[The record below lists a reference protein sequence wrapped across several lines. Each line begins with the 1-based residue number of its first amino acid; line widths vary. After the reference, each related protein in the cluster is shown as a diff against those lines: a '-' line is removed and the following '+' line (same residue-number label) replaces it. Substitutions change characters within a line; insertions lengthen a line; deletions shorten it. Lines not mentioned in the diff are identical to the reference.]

1 MKEVLTVKKEQF
13 NQLEKLEQVHY
24 INNQLK
30 EGYSLTKISKE
41 LGVGRSTIT
50 DRFKKVNYSYSKD
63 SNEYIYND
71 SVTAVKNVV
80 RSIKTKEDITI
91 KEIDEKLNNGSNTD
105 VTLMSD
111 KVVQS
116 NLINLSSEY
125 QTLIEMI
132 ELYKK
137 NSTILS
143 TQIVIDLETT
153 DNTLTTLR
161 VNTDVLRQFNEF
173 VDEHKE
179 YKKVDL
185 VSMALRE
192 YMSNHK

>member
-1 MKEVLTVKKEQF
+1 MTKEKF
-13 NQLEKLEQVHY
+13 NQLEKLEQVKY
-24 INNQLK
+24 INNKLK
-30 EGYSLTKISKE
+30 EGYSLSKISKE

-50 DRFKKVNYSYSKD
+50 DRFKKINYTYSKEIK
-63 SNEYIYND
+63 EYIYND
-71 SVTAVKNVV
+71 SVTAVEKVV
-80 RSIKTKEDITI
+80 RDIKVKEDITI
-91 KEIDEKLNNGSNTD
+91 NEIDEKLNNGCNTD
-105 VTLMSD
+105 VSLMSD

-116 NLINLSSEY
+116 NLVNLSNEY

-161 VNTDVLRQFNEF
+161 VNTDVLRQFNQF
-173 VDEHKE
+173 VEEHKE

-185 VSMALRE
+185 VSMALKE

>member
-1 MKEVLTVKKEQF
+1 MTKEQF
-13 NQLEKLEQVHY
+13 NKLEKLEQVQY
-24 INNQLK
+24 INSKLK

-41 LGVGRSTIT
+41 LRVGRSTIT
-50 DRFKKVNYSYSKD
+50 DRFRKINYTYSKE
-63 SNEYIYND
+63 SNQYIYND
-71 SVTAVKNVV
+71 SVTDVEKVV
-80 RSIKTKEDITI
+80 RDIKVKEDITI
-91 KEIDEKLNNGSNTD
+91 KEIDEKLNNGSNTG
-105 VTLMSD
+105 VTLMND

-116 NLINLSSEY
+116 NLINLSNEY

-137 NSTILS
+137 NSNILS

-185 VSMALRE
+185 VSMALKE

>member
-1 MKEVLTVKKEQF
+1 MTKEKF
-13 NQLEKLEQVHY
+13 NQLEKLEQVQY

-71 SVTAVKNVV
+71 SVTAVEKVV
-80 RSIKTKEDITI
+80 RDIKVKEDITI

-105 VTLMSD
+105 VSLMSD

-116 NLINLSSEY
+116 NLVNLSNEY

-143 TQIVIDLETT
+143 TQIVIDLENT
-153 DNTLTTLR
+153 DNKLTTLR
-161 VNTDVLRQFNEF
+161 VNTNVLRQFNEF
-173 VDEHKE
+173 IDEHKE

-185 VSMALRE
+185 VSMALKE

>member
-1 MKEVLTVKKEQF
+1 MTKEQF
-13 NQLEKLEQVHY
+13 NQLEKLEQVQY
-24 INNQLK
+24 INSKLK

-41 LGVGRSTIT
+41 LRVGRSTMT
-50 DRFKKVNYSYSKD
+50 DRFKKINYTYSKE
-63 SNEYIYND
+63 NNKYIYND
-71 SVTAVKNVV
+71 SVTDVEKVV
-80 RSIKTKEDITI
+80 RDIRVKEDITI
-91 KEIDEKLNNGSNTD
+91 KAIDEKLNNGSNTD
-105 VTLMSD
+105 VTLISD

-116 NLINLSSEY
+116 NLINLSNEY

-137 NSTILS
+137 NSNILS

-161 VNTDVLRQFNEF
+161 VNTDVLRQFNQF
-173 VDEHKE
+173 VEENKQ

-185 VSMALRE
+185 VSMALKE

>member
-1 MKEVLTVKKEQF
+1 MIKEQF
-13 NQLEKLEQVHY
+13 NQLEKLEQVQY
-24 INNQLK
+24 INDKLK
-30 EGYSLTKISKE
+30 DGYSLTKISKE

-50 DRFKKVNYSYSKD
+50 DRFKKINYTYSKEN
-63 SNEYIYND
+63 NEYIYND
-71 SVTAVKNVV
+71 SVTDVETIV
-80 RSIKTKEDITI
+80 RNIKTKEDITI
-91 KEIDEKLNNGSNTD
+91 NEIDKKLNNDSNTD
-105 VTLMSD
+105 VTLMND

-116 NLINLSSEY
+116 NLINLSNEY

-137 NSTILS
+137 NSNILS

-161 VNTDVLRQFNEF
+161 VNTDVLRQFNQF
-173 VDEHKE
+173 VEENKQ

-185 VSMALRE
+185 VSMALKE
-192 YMSNHK
+192 YMENHK

>member
-1 MKEVLTVKKEQF
+1 MTKEQF
-13 NQLEKLEQVHY
+13 NQLEKLEQVQY
-24 INNQLK
+24 INSKLK

-41 LGVGRSTIT
+41 LGVGRSTMT
-50 DRFKKVNYSYSKD
+50 GRFKKINYTYSKE
-63 SNEYIYND
+63 NNQYIYND
-71 SVTAVKNVV
+71 SVTDVEKVV
-80 RSIKTKEDITI
+80 RDIRVKEDITI
-91 KEIDEKLNNGSNTD
+91 KDIDEKLNNGSNTD
-105 VTLMSD
+105 VTLISD

-116 NLINLSSEY
+116 NLINLSNEY

-137 NSTILS
+137 NSNILS

-161 VNTDVLRQFNEF
+161 VNTNVLRQFNEF

-185 VSMALRE
+185 VSMALKE
-192 YMSNHK
+192 YMLNHK

>member
-1 MKEVLTVKKEQF
+1 MTKERF
-13 NQLEKLEQVHY
+13 NQLEKLEQVQY
-24 INNQLK
+24 INSKLK

-50 DRFKKVNYSYSKD
+50 DRFNKINYFYSKEN
-63 SNEYIYND
+63 NEYIYND
-71 SVTAVKNVV
+71 SVTDVKRSV
-80 RSIKTKEDITI
+80 RPSKVKEDITI
-91 KEIDEKLNNGSNTD
+91 NEVNEKLNNDSNTD
-105 VTLMSD
+105 VSLIND

-116 NLINLSSEY
+116 NLINLSKEY

-137 NSTILS
+137 NSNILS

-185 VSMALRE
+185 VSMALKE
-192 YMSNHK
+192 YISNHK

>member
-1 MKEVLTVKKEQF
+1 MIKEQF
-13 NQLEKLEQVHY
+13 NKLEKLEQVQY

-71 SVTAVKNVV
+71 SVTAVEKVV
-80 RSIKTKEDITI
+80 RDIKVKEDITI

-105 VTLMSD
+105 VSLMSD

-116 NLINLSSEY
+116 NLVNLSNEY

-137 NSTILS
+137 NSNILS

-161 VNTDVLRQFNEF
+161 VNTNVLRQFNEF
-173 VDEHKE
+173 IDEHKE

-185 VSMALRE
+185 VSMALKE

>member
-1 MKEVLTVKKEQF
+1 MTKEQF
-13 NQLEKLEQVHY
+13 NQLEKLEQVQY
-24 INNQLK
+24 INDKLK

-41 LGVGRSTIT
+41 LGIGRSTIT
-50 DRFKKVNYSYSKD
+50 DRFNKINYFYSKD
-63 SNEYIYND
+63 SNKYIYND
-71 SVTAVKNVV
+71 SVTDVESVV
-80 RSIKTKEDITI
+80 RSVKTKEDITI
-91 KEIDEKLNNGSNTD
+91 KEIDEKINNDSNTD
-105 VTLMSD
+105 VTLMND

-116 NLINLSSEY
+116 NLINLSNEY

-137 NSTILS
+137 NSNILS
-143 TQIVIDLETT
+143 TQIIIDLETT

-173 VDEHKE
+173 VEENKQ

-185 VSMALRE
+185 VSMALKE